1 MVELKNKLTV
11 TKDFI
16 DDLCNKSWQEI
27 EHLQTQ
33 LANIADSEEGKK
45 VSQLIKNL
53 VTSYYVFIGSLEN
66 LNDINYTTQ
75 DVVQVKEPEAI
86 EIEPQVEPDTMFE
99 PEDEYA
105 QAKTIDLD
113 ISEPFE
119 YFVDFDEP
127 TGEPLTDEDLYN

>member
-16 DDLCNKSWQEI
+16 DELCTKGWQEI

-33 LANIADSEEGKK
+33 LANIADTEEGKK

-53 VTSYYVFIGSLEN
+53 VTSYYVFVGSLEN
-66 LNDINYTTQ
+66 LDEVDLGI
-75 DVVQVKEPEAI
+75 QVMTPNKKQEPVEL
-86 EIEPQVEPDTMFE
+86 EPQATQEVQIDLD
-99 PEDEYA
+99 DEYA
-105 QAKTIDLD
+105 QADID

-127 TGEPLTDEDLYN
+127 TGEPLTDKDLYN

>member
-16 DDLCNKSWQEI
+16 DELCNKSWQEI

-33 LANIADSEEGKK
+33 LANIADTDEGKK

-66 LNDINYTTQ
+66 LDEVTLSTQ
-75 DVVQVKEPEAI
+75 AAAPVKKQEPVDYAWTESEIQVNL
-86 EIEPQVEPDTMFE
+86 D
-99 PEDEYA
+99 DEHI
-105 QAKTIDLD
+105 QSDLD
-113 ISEPFE
+113 VSEPFE

-127 TGEPLTDEDLYN
+127 TGEPLTDKDLYN